1 MLLNREHGGREW
13 GVDRRGA
20 QRLPA
25 AIELRLALGHH
36 RESAVAYD
44 ISTDGCLIEAHSGL
58 LIPGDT
64 ILIEF
69 PGMRPVCAQAVWTKH
84 RNAGLQFDTPLPHST
99 VLKLA
104 QGNGAGSS
112 RVTSTPGLPSR
123 AFQADLAFRSAP
135 VGTAIACPP
144 FFQDL
149 RRLQYAVSAIFVV
162 GAGLV
167 LLMR

>member
-1 MLLNREHGGREW
+1 
-13 GVDRRGA
+13 VDRRGA

-25 AIELRLALGHH
+25 AIELRLALGDHW
-36 RESAVAYD
+36 ESAVAYD

-58 LIPGDT
+58 LVPGDT
-64 ILIEF
+64 IQIEF
-69 PGMRPVCAQAVWTKH
+69 PGMRLVCAQAVWTKH
-84 RNAGLQFDTPLPHST
+84 RNAGLQFGTPLPHGA

-104 QGNGAGSS
+104 QGNGAQS
-112 RVTSTPGLPSR
+112 RSVASTPGLPSH
-123 AFQADLAFRSAP
+123 AFQADSAFRSAP
-135 VGTAIACPP
+135 VGMAIACPP

-149 RRLQYAVSAIFVV
+149 RSLQYAVSAIFVV